1 MEKKDISMIYE
12 NGQLPDPE
20 TINVISVIDTMWELF
35 YDTTN
40 SQLGEL
46 EAAALAL
53 EDGIDIEQSKSHIRR
68 LLHSIKGNSG
78 AVGLADVSNVCHH
91 VESAFEKMSDTTGS
105 ASMILKVK
113 DWLQSIL
120 EHLSNKDMVFHKQ
133 QQLDQMTEKP
143 KLKALIIDD
152 AQICRSRLKSILQDF
167 FDCSFAV
174 NGREGLEAYIESME
188 QNRPFDF
195 ITLDIH
201 MPEMDGHETLMAIRK
216 WEEEHGIGG
225 FECVKVIMLTSESTS
240 KHVLSSFRQGCEA
253 YVVKSNMGEKL
264 LDEVVNLGL
273 LKIVKVEKNY
283 AVG

>member
-1 MEKKDISMIYE
+1 MIYE
-12 NGQLPDPE
+12 NGQFPGPE
-20 TINVISVIDTMWELF
+20 TINIINLIDGMWELF

-40 SQLGEL
+40 SQLDEL

-53 EDGIDIEQSKSHIRR
+53 EEGLDIEQNKSHIRR

-78 AVGLADVSNVCHH
+78 AVGLGDVSNVCHQ
-91 VESAFEKMSDTTGS
+91 VESALEKMKDVSGV
-105 ASMILKVK
+105 ANIILKVK
-113 DWLQSIL
+113 DWLQTVL
-120 EHLSNKDMVFHKQ
+120 EYLSGEDIVSYKQ
-133 QQLDQMTEKP
+133 DQIDRITEKP
-143 KLKALIIDD
+143 KLKALIVDD
-152 AQICRSRLKSILQDF
+152 AQICRRRLHSMLQDF

-174 NGREGLEAYIESME
+174 NGHEGFESYIRSREQG
-188 QNRPFDF
+188 RPFDF
-195 ITLDIH
+195 ITLDIN

-225 FECVKVIMLTSESTS
+225 YDCVKIIMLTSESTS

-253 YVVKSNMGEKL
+253 YVIKSNMGEKL
-264 LDEVVNLGL
+264 LDEIVNLGL